1 MLVEQ
6 REYFH
11 TERIGGAMVKGI
23 GIDSVDIEEMR
34 GICGDF
40 ANAFVRRTFTEAE
53 VAQALDRPDPASFL
67 AGRFAVKE
75 ATFKALGHLTS
86 EGGFDFRFVETLHDE
101 NGCPRITKSPKL
113 EALLAEAGASEA
125 LVSITNESGLAT
137 AIVLVQ

>member
-1 MLVEQ
+1 MLAEQ
-6 REYFH
+6 RGYFH

-40 ANAFVRRTFTEAE
+40 VHRTFTEAE

-101 NGCPRITKSPKL
+101 NGCPRITKSSKL
-113 EALLAEAGASEA
+113 EALLVEAGASEA
-125 LVSITNESGLAT
+125 LVSITNESGVAT

>member
-1 MLVEQ
+1 
-6 REYFH
+6 
-11 TERIGGAMVKGI
+11 MVKGI

-40 ANAFVRRTFTEAE
+40 DNAFVRRTFTEAE

-86 EGGFDFRFVETLHDE
+86 DDGFDFRFVETLHDE
-101 NGCPRITKSPKL
+101 NGCPSITKSPKL
-113 EALLAEAGASEA
+113 AAYLAEAHATEA

>member
-1 MLVEQ
+1 
-6 REYFH
+6 
-11 TERIGGAMVKGI
+11 MVKGI

-40 ANAFVRRTFTEAE
+40 ANAFVRRTFSKAE

-67 AGRFAVKE
+67 AGRFAAKE
-75 ATFKALGHLTS
+75 ATFKALGHLTGD
-86 EGGFDFRFVETLHDE
+86 GGFDFRFIETLHDE
-101 NGCPRITKSPKL
+101 NGCPHITKSPKL
-113 EALLAEAGASEA
+113 EALLAEAGATEA

>member
-1 MLVEQ
+1 
-6 REYFH
+6 
-11 TERIGGAMVKGI
+11 MVKGI

-34 GICGDF
+34 TMCDDF
-40 ANAFVRRTFTEAE
+40 DNAFVRHAFTEKE
-53 VAQALDRPDPASFL
+53 VAQALERPDAASFL

-75 ATFKALGHLTS
+75 ACFKALGHLTR

-101 NGCPRITKSPKL
+101 NGCPCITKSPKL
-113 EALLAEAGASEA
+113 SAFLAEAGATEA

>member
-1 MLVEQ
+1 
-6 REYFH
+6 
-11 TERIGGAMVKGI
+11 MVKGI

-34 GICGDF
+34 TMCAGFD
-40 ANAFVRRTFTEAE
+40 NAFVRRAFTEKE
-53 VAQALDRPDPASFL
+53 VAQALERPDAASFL

-75 ATFKALGHLTS
+75 ACFKALGHLTR

-101 NGCPRITKSPKL
+101 NGCPHITKSPKL
-113 EALLAEAGASEA
+113 SAFLAEAGATEA